1 MVEMVIESIW
11 FGKVK
16 EDVANLSGS
25 HGEDSNKVCVVK
37 SKDKFKLRV

>member
-11 FGKVK
+11 FRKVK

-25 HGEDSNKVCVVK
+25 YGGDSNKVCMVK
-37 SKDKFKLRV
+37 SKDKFKLKV

>member
-25 HGEDSNKVCVVK
+25 YGGDCNKVCVVEARIG
-37 SKDKFKLRV
+37 FG